1 MKKAFLIIGIVLFS
15 PVLLF
20 LFLTFLLYLPPVQN
34 AVVQYVTDKVSEP
47 TGMQVS
53 VGRVLLSFPLDL
65 CVEGFRMQMPGD
77 SATVQKRRAV
87 PPTDTIAEVER
98 MQVSVRLL
106 PLLRSRVVVD
116 ELLVNKLKLNTAGM
130 IESAVVRGTVDRVQ
144 VKVPLVDLSTDSVR
158 VTMAAIDGAR
168 LRVTLADSVPPDT
181 TTSEVTWRVA
191 IDSAAVTRSEVH
203 LSMLSDSMQVGVTT
217 GHLGASGIYL
227 GLAEADYRVRRVVWH
242 GGGAT
247 YDNPFVTAV
256 DGLDANHLKLSD
268 ICLGIDSIRYCN
280 PVMSARLRYGRMKEK
295 SGLQIA
301 QCTAPVDM
309 DSLHLTVPSLTLR
322 TPFSHIEGA
331 VQMDLNVLDSL
342 HPGRMDVRVLAS
354 LGREDILPFCQALPA
369 AFHRAYPYQPL
380 MLQAEAAGNM
390 KHLLIRQAQ
399 AELPTAFRAKLSGD
413 VFSLDD
419 LARLRAHLSFDAATQ
434 HLPFVTALLPADMAR
449 TYHIPYGLTL
459 RGTADADGPQYST
472 RCTLTEGKGRVQLYA
487 NANIRSLTYQAQA
500 DIQQLNVHHF
510 MPRDSIYT
518 VSAHA
523 TLYGRGTDMLSPRT
537 QLQVNAGVDELGYG
551 SWNLDKMALAVALDK
566 GVGTLHLNSDNQL
579 LQGAV
584 DAQALI
590 SKTQLAATVGADI
603 THVDMYALGAS
614 EKPLTAALCAHADMM
629 SNLKYDHRV
638 QATVNDLTIRTDEK
652 IYRPTSLELD
662 VLTTTDTTC
671 VTVNSGDFLF
681 DLDASG
687 NYDELAAQGQTL
699 LNAVQNHIA
708 HRIIDEPQL
717 RALLPTVRLN
727 LYSGE
732 ENPLANFLRLN
743 EVHFKSLQFCLNTSP
758 QRGFNGNG
766 YVHSM
771 VVDSMR
777 IDTISF
783 LMQQRENQVNFSGR
797 VCNNRRN
804 PQFVFTSLFDGYL
817 LERGAR
823 LNARYYDASGELG
836 AQLGVKAEMAD
847 SGLNVHL
854 LPYRPVLGYKEF
866 QLNED
871 NYLFLGNNKKLHA
884 KIDLIADDGTGVKI
898 YSEDN
903 DSTLLQD
910 LTVSLNQFDLDK
922 ITSVIP
928 YAPRIGGLLN
938 GDFHVVQDEQER
950 ISVMSDLNVAQMS
963 YEHCAM
969 GDIGSELVYMQRGD
983 SAHYVEATLNRNGL
997 DVGRLLG
1004 SYKAEGDGYLD
1015 AVFSMNRLPLSMVNG
1030 FFPDQIA
1037 GLEGYGEGDL
1047 KIVGPLSKP
1056 VINGEVYLD
1065 SSYLVSVPYGMR
1077 LRFDN
1082 DPVRIVGSRL
1092 LFENFSVYAYNDSPL
1107 IVQGEVNFA
1116 NLERIL
1122 VNMKMKASNFQIV
1135 NAKEQMNSIAYG
1147 KAFVNFNGSIAG
1159 ELDNMRMDGQ
1169 LDVLGKTDVAYIL
1182 RDSPITTDNQL
1193 DELVKFRD
1201 FSDTTQISVDKP
1213 AIGGFVMNMR
1223 LNVSTGAHIMA
1234 YLNADH
1240 SNYIDLTGGGMLQMN
1255 YSNVESIRLNGRYTL
1270 SNGQMKYALPVIP
1283 LKTFSIQDG
1292 SYVEFTGDPFNP
1304 RLNITAQEETKAT
1317 VSGTNGVGRSVKFI
1331 SGIVITKTLNDMG
1344 LEFTLDA
1351 PEDLMLHNEL
1361 QTMSAE
1367 QRGKLAV
1374 TMLTTGMYLADGN
1387 TETFSMNNAL
1397 SSFLNSEIN
1406 QITGNALRSVD
1417 LSVGMSNTTDAT
1429 GTTHTDYSFKFAKRF
1444 WNNRLKITVGGKTST
1459 GDEVQSQNKSF
1470 FDNVMFE
1477 YRLDDTANKYLSLF
1491 YNNSTYDWLDGYT
1504 QEYGAGFIWKKTL
1517 QNFNDLF
1524 KKDK

>member
-1 MKKAFLIIGIVLFS
+1 MKKTFLIIGIVLLS

-20 LFLTFLLYLPPVQN
+20 LFLAFLLYLPPVQN
-34 AVVQYVTDKVSEP
+34 AVVQYVADKVSEP

-53 VGRVLLSFPLDL
+53 VGRVSLSFPLDL
-65 CVEGFRMQMPGD
+65 CVEQFRLQMRSD
-77 SATVQKRRAV
+77 SATVAMPQAEV
-87 PPTDTIAEVER
+87 PTDTIADVDR
-98 MQVSVRLL
+98 LLVSVRLL
-106 PLLRSRVVVD
+106 PLLQSRVVVD
-116 ELLVNKLKLNTAGM
+116 ALEVDGLKLNTAQM
-130 IESAVVRGTVDRVQ
+130 IESAVVRGTVEHVQ

-168 LRVTLADSVPPDT
+168 LSVSLADSVPPDT
-181 TTSEVTWRVA
+181 TTSAVAWRIA

-203 LSMLSDSMQVGVTT
+203 LSMLSDTMQVGIAT
-217 GHLGASGIYL
+217 GHLGACGVYL
-227 GLAEADYRVRRVVWH
+227 GLADADYRVNRVVWH
-242 GGGAT
+242 GGSVA
-247 YDNPFVTAV
+247 YDNPFVPAV
-256 DGLDANHLKLSD
+256 EGLDANHLLLSD
-268 ICLGIDSIRYCN
+268 IHVGIDSIRYCDPN
-280 PVMSARLRYGRMKEK
+280 VSMRLRYGRMKEK
-295 SGLQIA
+295 SGLQMV
-301 QCTAPVDM
+301 QCTVPVDI
-309 DSLHLTVPSLTLR
+309 DSLRITVPSLSIS
-322 TPFSHIEGA
+322 TPFSHVEGA

-342 HPGRMDVRVLAS
+342 HPGKMDVRVLAS
-354 LGREDILPFCQALPA
+354 LGREDLLRFCQTLPA
-369 AFHRAYPYQPL
+369 SFSRAYPYQPL
-380 MLQAEAAGNM
+380 MLQAEATGNM
-390 KHLLIRQAQ
+390 KHMLIRQAR
-399 AELPTAFRAKLSGD
+399 AELPTAFSVKMNGEVS
-413 VFSLDD
+413 SLDD
-419 LARLRAHLSFDAATQ
+419 IDRLKAHLAFDASTQ
-434 HLPFVTALLPADMAR
+434 NLQFATALLPADVAR
-449 TYHIPYGLTL
+449 NYRIPYGMTL
-459 RGTADADGPQYST
+459 RGTADADGT
-472 RCTLTEGKGRVQLYA
+472 RYRCQCTLTEGRGRMHWQAKADV
-487 NANIRSLTYQAQA
+487 RTMTYEASA
-500 DIQQLNVHHF
+500 DIRQMNLHHF
-510 MPRDSIYT
+510 MPHDSIYN

-523 TLYGRGTDMLSPRT
+523 TLYGHGTDVLSPRT

-551 SWNLDKMALAVALDK
+551 SWHLDNMALTLSLDQ
-566 GVGTLHLNSDNQL
+566 GTGHLHLNSDNQL
-579 LQGAV
+579 LQGSV
-584 DAQALI
+584 DAQALM
-590 SKTQLAATVGADI
+590 SNTRLAATLGADLPYI
-603 THVDMYALGAS
+603 NMYALGVS
-614 EKPLTAALCAHADMM
+614 EKPLTAGLCAHADMTT
-629 SNLKYDHRV
+629 NLKYDHRL
-638 QATVNDLTIRTDEK
+638 QATFNDLTIRTPEK
-652 IYRPTSLELD
+652 VYRPTSLEMD
-662 VLTTTDTTC
+662 VLTSEDTTC

-687 NYDELAAQGQTL
+687 NYDELAAQGQRL
-699 LNAVQNHIA
+699 LDAVQNHIA

-717 RALLPTVRLN
+717 RALLPTVRLK

-732 ENPLANFLRLN
+732 GNPLANFLRLN
-743 EVHFKSLQFCLNTSP
+743 EVQFKSMQLNLNTSP
-758 QRGFNGNG
+758 LRGFNGDG
-766 YVHSM
+766 YIHSM
-771 VVDSMR
+771 VVDSVR
-777 IDTISF
+777 IDTVSF
-783 LMQQRENQVNFSGR
+783 LMAQRDNQVNFSGK

-804 PQFVFTSLFDGYL
+804 PQFVFASLFDGYL
-817 LERGAR
+817 LERGAQ
-823 LNARYYDASGELG
+823 LNARYYDAGGQLG
-836 AQLGVKAEMAD
+836 ARLGIKAEMAD

-854 LPYRPVLGYKEF
+854 LPYRPILGYKEF

-884 KIDLIADDGTGVKI
+884 KIDLVADDGTGVKVR
-898 YSEDN
+898 SEDN

-928 YAPRIGGLLN
+928 YAPRLGGLLN
-938 GDFHVVQDEQER
+938 GDFHVVQDDQER
-950 ISVMSDLNVAQMS
+950 ISVMSDLSVAQMS

-1004 SYKAEGDGYLD
+1004 SYKAEGEGYLD
-1015 AVFSMNRLPLSMVNG
+1015 AVFSMDRLPLSMVNG

-1056 VINGEVYLD
+1056 VIDGEVYLD

-1107 IVQGEVNFA
+1107 IVQGEVNFS

-1122 VNMKMKASNFQIV
+1122 VNLKMKADNFQIV

-1147 KAFVNFNGSIAG
+1147 KAFVNFYGNIAG
-1159 ELDNMRMDGQ
+1159 ELENMRMDGQ

-1201 FSDTTQISVDKP
+1201 FSDTTQTTVSKP

-1270 SNGQMKYALPVIP
+1270 SNGKMKYALPVIP
-1283 LKTFSIQDG
+1283 LKTFTIQDG

-1406 QITGNALRSVD
+1406 QITGNALRTID

-1429 GTTHTDYSFKFAKRF
+1429 GATHTDYSFKFAKRF
-1444 WNNRLKITVGGKTST
+1444 WNNRLKITVGGKAST
-1459 GDEVQSQNKSF
+1459 GAEVQNQNKSF

>member
-1 MKKAFLIIGIVLFS
+1 MKKTFIIIGIVLFS

-20 LFLTFLLYLPPVQN
+20 LFLAFLLYLPPVQN
-34 AVVQYVTDKVSEP
+34 AVVRFVTEKVSEP

-53 VGRVLLSFPLDL
+53 VGHVSLAFPLDL
-65 CVEGFRMQMPGD
+65 CVEGVRLQMPGD
-77 SATVQKRRAV
+77 SAVAV
-87 PPTDTIAEVER
+87 APHAVVPADTIADVEHL
-98 MQVSVRLL
+98 QVSVRLL
-106 PLLRSRVVVD
+106 PLLQSKVVVD
-116 ELLVNKLKLNTAGM
+116 ALEVNGLKLNTARM
-130 IESAVVRGTVDRVQ
+130 IESAVVRGTVEHVH
-144 VKVPLVDLSTDSVR
+144 VKVPLADLSTDSVR
-158 VTMAAIDGAR
+158 VSMAVIDGAR
-168 LRVTLADSVPPDT
+168 LRVALADSVPPDT
-181 TTSEVTWRVA
+181 TASEVTWRIA
-191 IDSAAVTRSEVH
+191 IDSAAVTRSELH
-203 LSMLSDSMQVGVTT
+203 LSMQSDTMQVSVRT
-217 GHLGASGIYL
+217 GHLGAGGVYL
-227 GLAEADYRVRRVVWH
+227 GLADAEYRVRRVVWH
-242 GGGAT
+242 GGSVA
-247 YDNPFVTAV
+247 YDNPFAAAV
-256 DGLDANHLKLSD
+256 EGFDANHLLLSD
-268 ICLGIDSIRYCN
+268 IHLGIDSIRYCD
-280 PVMSARLRYGRMKEK
+280 PLMSVRLRYGRMKEK
-295 SGLQIA
+295 SGLQIV
-301 QCTAPVDM
+301 QCFAPVDM
-309 DSLHLTVPSLTLR
+309 DSTLLNVSSMVLR

-331 VQMDLNVLDSL
+331 VRMDLNVLDSL
-342 HPGRMDVRVLAS
+342 HPGNLCFRVLAS
-354 LGREDILPFCQALPA
+354 LGRQDVLLFCNDLPSAFC
-369 AFHRAYPYQPL
+369 RAYPYQPL
-380 MLQAEAAGNM
+380 LLQAEASGNM
-390 KHLLIRQAQ
+390 KHLLVRQAQ
-399 AELPTAFRAKLSGD
+399 AELPTAFRTKVNGEF
-413 VFSLDD
+413 FSLDD
-419 LARLRAHLSFDAATQ
+419 TDRLKAHLAFDASTGNMN
-434 HLPFVTALLPADMAR
+434 FVTALLPADMASA
-449 TYHIPYGLTL
+449 YHIPYGVTL
-459 RGTADADGPQYST
+459 LGTADADGPLYSA
-472 RCTLTEGKGRVQLYA
+472 RCTLKEGKGRVQMQA
-487 NANIRSLTYQAQA
+487 KANIRTMAYRASA
-500 DIQQLNVHHF
+500 DVHQINVHHF
-510 MPRDSIYT
+510 MPQDSIYT

-523 TLYGRGTDMLSPRT
+523 TVYGRGTDMLAPSTR
-537 QLQVNAGVDELGYG
+537 LRLEAGMDECAYG
-551 SWNLDKMALAVALDK
+551 SWRLDSMALTAALDK
-566 GVGTLHLNSDNQL
+566 GVGRLHLNSSNQL
-579 LQGAV
+579 LKGTV
-584 DAQALI
+584 DIQALM
-590 SKTQLAATVGADI
+590 SKTKLAATLGADLS
-603 THVDMYALGAS
+603 HMDMYALGIS
-614 EKPLTAALCAHADMM
+614 EKPLTAGLCAHADMA
-629 SNLKYDHRV
+629 SNLKYDHSL
-638 QATVNDLTIRTDEK
+638 QATLNDLTIRTQEK
-652 IYRPTSLELD
+652 VYRPTSLEMD
-662 VLTTTDTTC
+662 VFTTADTTS

-687 NYDELAAQGQTL
+687 NYDELAAQGQNL
-699 LNAVQNHIA
+699 LDAVKNHIS

-717 RALLPTVRLN
+717 RALLPVMRLR

-743 EVHFKSLQFCLNTSP
+743 EVHFKSLQLNLNTSP
-758 QRGFNGNG
+758 LSGINGDG
-766 YVHSM
+766 YIHSM
-771 VVDSMR
+771 VVDSVR
-777 IDTISF
+777 IDTVSF
-783 LMQQRENQVNFSGR
+783 LVEQRDNQVNFSGK

-817 LERGAR
+817 LERGAQ
-823 LNARYYDASGELG
+823 LNARYYDANAQLG
-836 AQLGVKAEMAD
+836 VLLGVKAEMAD

-871 NYLFLGNNKKLHA
+871 NYLFLGNNRKLHA
-884 KIDLIADDGTGVKI
+884 KIDLVADDGTGIKV

-910 LTVSLNQFDLDK
+910 LTVSLNRFDLEQ

-928 YAPRIGGLLN
+928 YAPRLGGLLN

-950 ISVMSDLNVAQMS
+950 ISVMSDLSVEQMS

-969 GDIGSELVYMQRGD
+969 GDLGSELVYMQRGD
-983 SAHYVEATLNRNGL
+983 SAHYVEASLSRNGL
-997 DVGRLLG
+997 DVGHLLG
-1004 SYKAEGDGYLD
+1004 SYKAEGEGYLD

-1037 GLEGYGEGDL
+1037 GLEGYGEGEL

-1056 VINGEVYLD
+1056 VIDGEVYLD

-1082 DPVRIVGSRL
+1082 DPVRILGSRL

-1107 IVQGEVNFA
+1107 ILQGEVNFS
-1116 NLERIL
+1116 NLDRIL
-1122 VNMKMKASNFQIV
+1122 VDLKMKADNFQIV

-1147 KAFVNFNGSIAG
+1147 KAFVNFYGNIAG
-1159 ELDNMRMDGQ
+1159 ALDNMRMDGQ

-1201 FSDTTQISVDKP
+1201 FSDTTQTNVAKP
-1213 AIGGFVMNMR
+1213 AIGGFEMNMR

-1240 SNYIDLTGGGMLQMN
+1240 SNYIDLTGGGVLQVR
-1255 YSNVESIRLNGRYTL
+1255 YSNAESIRMNGRYTL
-1270 SNGQMKYALPVIP
+1270 SNGKMKYALPVIP
-1283 LKTFSIQDG
+1283 LKTFTIQDG

-1361 QTMSAE
+1361 QAMSTE

-1406 QITGNALRSVD
+1406 QITGNALRTVD
-1417 LSVGMSNTTDAT
+1417 LSVGMSNTTDAS
-1429 GTTHTDYSFKFAKRF
+1429 GLTHTDYSFKFAKRF
-1444 WNNRLKITVGGKTST
+1444 WNNRLKITVGGKAST
-1459 GDEVQSQNKSF
+1459 GAEVQNQNKSF

-1491 YNNSTYDWLDGYT
+1491 YNNNTYDWLDGYT